1 MSSPRSVSSS
11 PPSAASGSRRVSS
24 PVALA
29 ALVVAN
35 LVPLVGVVW
44 FDWSLKALLVA
55 YWLESGV
62 VGLLN
67 VPKILAASGR
77 GDDGSSINATVNGR
91 QVDLSPPDDPRD
103 GFHLYPSNVP
113 IAGFFAIHYGIFWVV
128 HGVFVWSFDTFAVGD
143 VGAVGGV
150 GGVPLGAV
158 FLAAGA
164 TLLSHGGSFAVNF
177 VGREEYRSV
186 SPGAQMS
193 EPYRRVIVLHLT
205 IILGAFL
212 VAASGAPAAA
222 LVVMVVV
229 KTALDAGA
237 HLREHTRAKKRAD
250 RDRAG
255 ETAGERIEVG
265 DASA

>member
-1 MSSPRSVSSS
+1 M
-11 PPSAASGSRRVSS
+11 
-24 PVALA
+24 
-29 ALVVAN
+29 VAN

-77 GDDGSSINATVNGR
+77 GDGGSSINATVNGR

-113 IAGFFAIHYGIFWVV
+113 IAGFFAMHYGIFWVV
-128 HGVFVWSFDTFAVGD
+128 HGVFVWSFDAF
-143 VGAVGGV
+143 AVGGV

-164 TLLSHGGSFAVNF
+164 TVLSHGGSFAVNF

-186 SPGAQMS
+186 SPGKQMS

-205 IILGAFL
+205 IVLGAFL

-237 HLREHTRAKKRAD
+237 HLREHVRAEKRAD
-250 RDRAG
+250 RDRDG
-255 ETAGERIEVG
+255 GSAGERIEVS

>member
-1 MSSPRSVSSS
+1 MSSPRSASS
-11 PPSAASGSRRVSS
+11 PPSAASGSRRATS

-77 GDDGSSINATVNGR
+77 GDGGSSINATVNGR

-113 IAGFFAIHYGIFWVV
+113 IAGFFAMHYGIFWVV
-128 HGVFVWSFDTFAVGD
+128 HGVFVWSFDAF
-143 VGAVGGV
+143 AVGGV

-164 TLLSHGGSFAVNF
+164 TVLSHGGSFAVNF

-186 SPGAQMS
+186 SPGKQMS

-205 IILGAFL
+205 IVLGAFL

-237 HLREHTRAKKRAD
+237 HLREHVRAEKRAD
-250 RDRAG
+250 RDRDG
-255 ETAGERIEVG
+255 GSAGERIEVS

>member
-1 MSSPRSVSSS
+1 MPSSPRSVPS
-11 PPSAASGSRRVSS
+11 PPHSASSGSRLAAS

-62 VGLLN
+62 VGLQN

-77 GDDGSSINATVNGR
+77 GDGGSSINATINGR

-113 IAGFFAIHYGIFWVV
+113 IAGFFAMHYGIFWVV
-128 HGVFVWSFDTFAVGD
+128 HGVFVWSFDAFAVGA
-143 VGAVGGV
+143 GAV

-158 FLAAGA
+158 LLAAGA
-164 TLLSHGGSFAVNF
+164 TVLSHGGSFAANF

-237 HLREHTRAKKRAD
+237 HLREHARAKKRAKQP
-250 RDRAG
+250 
-255 ETAGERIEVG
+255 EEPVSERIEVN

>member
-1 MSSPRSVSSS
+1 MPSSRSSS
-11 PPSAASGSRRVSS
+11 PPSAVSESPRVSS

-77 GDDGSSINATVNGR
+77 GDGGSSINATINGR

-113 IAGFFAIHYGIFWVV
+113 IAGFFAMHYGIFWVV
-128 HGVFVWSFDTFAVGD
+128 HGVFVWSFDSFAVGA
-143 VGAVGGV
+143 GAV

-158 FLAAGA
+158 LLAAGA
-164 TLLSHGGSFAVNF
+164 TVLSHGGSFAVNF

-237 HLREHTRAKKRAD
+237 HLREHARAKKRAN
-250 RDRAG
+250 RP
-255 ETAGERIEVG
+255 EEPVGERIEVG

>member
-1 MSSPRSVSSS
+1 MSSPRSTSS
-11 PPSAASGSRRVSS
+11 PPSAASGSHPVSS

-77 GDDGSSINATVNGR
+77 GGGGASINATVNGR
-91 QVDLSPPDDPRD
+91 RVDLSPPESPRD

-113 IAGFFAIHYGIFWVV
+113 IAGFFAMHYGIFWVV
-128 HGVFVWSFDTFAVGD
+128 HGVFVWSFDAFAPGA
-143 VGAVGGV
+143 GAVGGV
-150 GGVPLGAV
+150 SGVPLGAV
-158 FLAAGA
+158 LLAASA

-186 SPGAQMS
+186 SPGKQMS

-237 HLREHTRAKKRAD
+237 HLREHARAEKRAD
-250 RDRAG
+250 RDG
-255 ETAGERIEVG
+255 GSAGERIEVG

>member
-1 MSSPRSVSSS
+1 MSSSRSVSS
-11 PPSAASGSRRVSS
+11 PPSAASGSRRATSR
-24 PVALA
+24 VALA
-29 ALVVAN
+29 ALVAAN

-77 GDDGSSINATVNGR
+77 GDGGSNIKATINGR
-91 QVDLSPPDDPRD
+91 PVELSPPDDPRD

-113 IAGFFAIHYGIFWVV
+113 IAGFFAMHYGIFWVV
-128 HGVFVWSFDTFAVGD
+128 HGVFVWSFDAFAVGA
-143 VGAVGGV
+143 GAV

-158 FLAAGA
+158 LLAAGA
-164 TLLSHGGSFAVNF
+164 TVLSHGGSFAVNF
-177 VGREEYRSV
+177 VGRGEYRSI
-186 SPGAQMS
+186 SPGKQMS

-237 HLREHTRAKKRAD
+237 HLREHARAKKRA
-250 RDRAG
+250 RRAD
-255 ETAGERIEVG
+255 EPTGERIEVR

>member
-1 MSSPRSVSSS
+1 MSWSPR
-11 PPSAASGSRRVSS
+11 AVSS
-24 PVALA
+24 PLALA
-29 ALVVAN
+29 ALVAAN
-35 LVPLVGVVW
+35 VVPLVGVVW

-67 VPKILAASGR
+67 VPKILAASGS
-77 GDDGSSINATVNGR
+77 GEGGSSITATINGR
-91 QVDLSPPDDPRD
+91 QVDLSPPENPRD
-103 GFHLYPSNVP
+103 ELHFYVSNAP
-113 IAGFFAIHYGIFWVV
+113 IAGFFAMHYGVFWVV
-128 HGVFVWSFDTFAVGD
+128 HGVFVWTFDAFAVGD
-143 VGAVGGV
+143 VG
-150 GGVPLGAV
+150 GVPLVPVGI
-158 FLAAGA
+158 AAGA
-164 TLLSHGGSFAVNF
+164 TLLSHGGSFVVNF
-177 VGREEYRSV
+177 VGHEEYRTI

-229 KTALDAGA
+229 KTALDVGA
-237 HLREHTRAKKRAD
+237 HLREHARANKRAEKRERGGTPTD
-250 RDRAG
+250 RDAR
-255 ETAGERIEVG
+255 

>member
-1 MSSPRSVSSS
+1 MSPSRSISS
-11 PPSAASGSRRVSS
+11 PPSAATESRPVSS
-24 PVALA
+24 PVSLTALA
-29 ALVVAN
+29 AAN

-67 VPKILAASGR
+67 VPKILAASGH
-77 GDDGSSINATVNGR
+77 GDGGSSINATVNGR

-113 IAGFFAIHYGIFWVV
+113 IAGFFAMHYGIFWVV
-128 HGVFVWSFDTFAVGD
+128 HGVFVWSFDAFAPGG
-143 VGAVGGV
+143 GAV

-186 SPGAQMS
+186 SPGTQMS
-193 EPYRRVIVLHLT
+193 EPYRRVVVLHLT

-237 HLREHTRAKKRAD
+237 HRREHARAKTRGD
-250 RDRAG
+250 RDG
-255 ETAGERIEVG
+255 ESTGERIEVG
-265 DASA
+265 DAST

>member
-1 MSSPRSVSSS
+1 MPSSPRSTPS
-11 PPSAASGSRRVSS
+11 PSHAASSGSGLAAS

-77 GDDGSSINATVNGR
+77 GDGGSSINATINGR
-91 QVDLSPPDDPRD
+91 RVDLSPPESPRD
-103 GFHLYPSNVP
+103 GFHFYPSNVP
-113 IAGFFAIHYGIFWVV
+113 IAGFFAMHYGIFWVV
-128 HGVFVWSFDTFAVGD
+128 HGVFVWSFDAFAGGAAGAVGD
-143 VGAVGGV
+143 
-150 GGVPLGAV
+150 VPLGAV
-158 FLAAGA
+158 LLAAGA
-164 TLLSHGGSFAVNF
+164 TVLSHGGSFAANF

-186 SPGAQMS
+186 SPGTQMS

-237 HLREHTRAKKRAD
+237 HLREHARAEKRAKRP
-250 RDRAG
+250 
-255 ETAGERIEVG
+255 EEPVGERIEVN